1 MSPCSADEQKE
12 RMIGMTKRLNLL
24 LEFVM
29 LTLGAVIAAFA
40 IEEFLVPN
48 TILDGGVIGI
58 GIMINNLTEISL
70 SILTIVLNVPFAE
83 QEERLAGWK
92 AGTWD
97 ESHYI
102 LYSRIVV
109 WTRQSHV
116 QSAYILYNFK
126 GT

>member
-1 MSPCSADEQKE
+1 MRTNKKE

-58 GIMINNLTEISL
+58 GIMINNLTGVSL
-70 SILTIVLNVPFAE
+70 SILTIVLNIPFLIIGSR
-83 QEERLAGWK
+83 QLGKLFIVK
-92 AGTWD
+92 AG
-97 ESHYI
+97 
-102 LYSRIVV
+102 YSMAVFFSFCRD
-109 WTRQSHV
+109 
-116 QSAYILYNFK
+116 F
-126 GT
+126 

>member
-48 TILDGGVIGI
+48 TILDG
-58 GIMINNLTEISL
+58 NISQYSYDRFKC
-70 SILTIVLNVPFAE
+70 SISYYRIETAWKNV
-83 QEERLAGWK
+83 
-92 AGTWD
+92 
-97 ESHYI
+97 
-102 LYSRIVV
+102 YS
-109 WTRQSHV
+109 
-116 QSAYILYNFK
+116 
-126 GT
+126 